1 MADVRGGGALF
12 HVNAKAHDSHDSNE
26 SILGR
31 TGLVKTQKDQPR
43 LGLWCTTV
51 LHNAMVLA
59 HARDN
64 YHGACLRGLD
74 NQPVSTPAEQARK
87 LFCCLTQCTEHVPAT
102 LAEHCCAEEFNLPSQ
117 LAGRWRGCESDNLG
131 SVTTCYNSRLY
142 SSGRL
147 LALISCRQLMDG
159 NCVNS

>member
-1 MADVRGGGALF
+1 MTATKASWAGQDWSRLKKISRDWDYGAPPY
-12 HVNAKAHDSHDSNE
+12 STM
-26 SILGR
+26 R
-31 TGLVKTQKDQPR
+31 
-43 LGLWCTTV
+43 WC
-51 LHNAMVLA
+51 LHVLA

-74 NQPVSTPAEQARK
+74 NQTVSTPAEQARK
-87 LFCCLTQCTEHVPAT
+87 LFCCLTQCTEHFPAT

-131 SVTTCYNSRLY
+131 NVTTCYNSRLY